1 MHLTLYKIFLS
12 RIIIRCSLFVLAVL
26 YLSHTNAQLKA
37 DFAVDNKAGCSPL
50 NVKFTNATT
59 GASASATWSWAFG
72 NGNTSTLKDP
82 GATYFTEKTYTV
94 TLTVKD
100 GANTSTKTM
109 DITVYKKP
117 TVDFSVSPAKGCIP
131 LTANFV
137 ANATAGDGTIAKY
150 LWDFGDGATVQGAN
164 YATTSHDYV
173 FPQKPPVTLSVTNS
187 FGCYTSLTKSNLIE
201 AVKAVAPSFTVS
213 AQSLC
218 NAGESITFTNSS
230 TGSGTLTYAWD
241 FGDGQTATE
250 ASPTHAYNSK
260 GTFTA
265 TLTATSSDGCSASVQ
280 SQPINVANFT
290 ADFTVPAKICVGQQ
304 FVVRNNS
311 TRPFDGM
318 EWYLDDVQYGY
329 YGNPDLNTT
338 IFHPGDDTL
347 KLIMYYGNC
356 SVTVSKTVTVFD
368 VPAVNGF
375 ISDLQGAC
383 GVPQTINYK
392 DTTAGAV
399 SWDWSSSYVGN
410 TFSTAQSNSRT
421 YTNGIGEYVYLTVKN
436 SAGCST
442 TVSKY
447 INYEKP
453 SIYIYYTN
461 SSPYQGCSG
470 LKVTF
475 AASPDTAIKSYKW
488 NFGDGSALD
497 TAAVPEHVYTK
508 AGVYSVWLDYVTN
521 NGCTGRA
528 IIYAP
533 VVVVDK
539 PKFDF
544 SSLNGT
550 EICGNTPVTFSATPA
565 ASGWA
570 YYWYFNDQISYYNYL
585 NSSISY
591 QFNYDTTYTVTL
603 IVDNSGCR
611 DTIIKKDYIKV
622 LPPFPHIYSIL
633 NTCEGSRGDVRF
645 VEDSKKALS
654 WKWDFGDGATD
665 SYSSFRDTTR
675 HTYAKTGS
683 YKVVLSVTN
692 GACTVKDSTTA
703 FVLLKQKPVLS
714 SVTTNACASEYVNFK
729 LNGFEKNPYY
739 YVNNYYYGYTY
750 SNIQYGDLTY
760 GYNNYSNYNYW
771 DTAVY
776 GQLQNLD
783 AGKND
788 LRMISYSNYFGCY
801 DTSNF
806 IPLKIHGPVAGFK
819 VEPHSGCF
827 KDPVSFTDTSKKFG
841 NANIVKWEW
850 NFGDGKTQVLTSGG
864 SIIHQYTTPGNY
876 YVVLKVTDSDGC
888 SNQTT
893 SSYLYTVQVSGPKA
907 DFYTSSYNVPPN
919 TMVSFYNNS
928 NRYNSYGSDN
938 FKWVFSDGTT
948 SSEDYPTFTYTAE
961 GVYPVK
967 LIGANLITGC
977 YDTIVKNI
985 TVRKVNSIF
994 TYTFAYINGN
1004 QCPPVITTFTSS
1016 STNAV
1021 RVAWDFGDGGTAGNQ
1036 TVVAHTYNNPG
1047 IYRVV
1052 HYSYDSN
1059 NGVDSTEDFI
1069 EVKGPYALMTADTL
1083 YACQS
1088 LQVTLSA
1095 TVRYASQF
1103 TWDFGDGT
1111 VVPGTDTFAVHNY
1124 TTPGIYNPALIL
1136 KDEGGCNATSLLP
1149 QQVIVDS
1156 LSVSFNASP
1165 DQLCDNGWTSFT
1177 PQVNSLSNAVLQ
1189 SPLIYNWIIAE
1200 NGNSDVS
1207 SNETAS
1213 HYFSSLGSHPV
1224 NLTVNS
1230 PYGCQQTV
1238 TKTITVNQGVTAA
1251 ITGPQKIC
1259 TGDSVLFKGSATP
1272 ILTTL
1277 AWKWN
1282 LGDGITSSLQNP
1294 ASRKFDVQ
1302 GSKQIELIVSN
1313 GNCADTAYFSVL
1325 VNPHPVVSF
1334 NPAAPYVCKGTATN
1348 VTATGGVGYQW
1359 SSVSSFTNIS
1369 AAVISPNVFNSSIYR
1384 VIVTDIEGCSTRD
1397 SVFVKV
1403 IEPAILTVS
1412 PSQFACEGAPVQLN
1426 VSGADKY
1433 HWINNTAGLSD
1444 SNIANPVVTPSVST
1458 TYTVV
1463 GSDSYNCFA
1472 DTADVFV
1479 RISPLPKVDAGAD
1492 QQLIS
1497 GASVTLNAQVS
1508 GAVRWL
1514 WTPADYISC
1523 TACINP
1529 VSTPLTST
1537 TYTITAYNADG
1548 CSQKDE
1554 VVVSLLCKNNLV
1566 YIPNAFS
1573 PNDDGRNDRFV
1584 IKGSGIKSI
1593 RSIIIF
1599 SRWGKKMFERRN
1611 ININDRGNSWDGRV
1625 NGEPMPPGAYVYQ
1638 IQTECEG
1645 GDIFN
1650 YSGTLML
1657 VR

>member
-1 MHLTLYKIFLS
+1 MYLTLCNIFLS
-12 RIIIRCSLFVLAVL
+12 RFTIRFFLFICAIC
-26 YLSHTNAQLKA
+26 YFNQTNAQLKA
-37 DFAVDNKAGCSPL
+37 DFTVDNKAGCSPL

-131 LTANFV
+131 LTASFV

-187 FGCYTSLTKSNLIE
+187 FGCYTSVTKSNLIE
-201 AVKAVAPSFTVS
+201 AVKAVAASFTTS

-218 NAGESITFTNSS
+218 NTGESITFNNTS

-241 FGDGQTATE
+241 FGDGQTSTD
-250 ASPTHAYNSK
+250 ASPTHAYNTK
-260 GTFTA
+260 GTFIA
-265 TLTATSSDGCSASVQ
+265 KLTVTSSDGCAASVQ

-290 ADFTVPAKICVGQQ
+290 ADFTIPDKICVGQS
-304 FVVRNNS
+304 FTVTNNS
-311 TRPFDGM
+311 TQPFDGV
-318 EWYLDDVQYGY
+318 EWYLDNGQYGN
-329 YGNPDLNTT
+329 YGNGNLITAVYQSGD
-338 IFHPGDDTL
+338 HPI

-356 SVTVSKTVTVFD
+356 SVTVTKTLTVND
-368 VPAVNGF
+368 VPSVNGF
-375 ISDLQGAC
+375 ISDLQGSC
-383 GVPQTINYK
+383 GVPLTINYK
-392 DTTAGAV
+392 DTTSGAV
-399 SWDWSSSYVGN
+399 AWEWSNSYNGN
-410 TFSTAQSNSRT
+410 VFSTSQSTSRT
-421 YTNGIGEYVYLTVKN
+421 YTSGNYDYVYLTVKN
-436 SAGCST
+436 AAGCS
-442 TVSKY
+442 SSIYKY

-453 SIYIYYTN
+453 TVYIYNTN
-461 SSPYQGCSG
+461 ASPYQGCTG
-470 LKVTF
+470 LKVSF
-475 AASPDTAIKSYKW
+475 AASPDTIIKSYQW
-488 NFGDGSALD
+488 NFGDGSAVD
-497 TAAVPEHVYTK
+497 TTATPEHTYTK
-508 AGVYSVWLDYVTN
+508 PGVYSVYLDYVTT

-528 IIYAP
+528 ANYASIY
-533 VVVVDK
+533 VVDK

-544 SSLNGT
+544 TSLNGT
-550 EICGNTPVTFSATPA
+550 EICGNTPFNMQATPIV
-565 ASGWA
+565 SGYN
-570 YYWYFNDQISYYNYL
+570 YYWYFNDTTFYNYYGQGTL
-585 NSSISY
+585 NL
-591 QFNYDTTYTVTL
+591 QLNYDTTYTVKL
-603 IVDNSGCR
+603 IAENHGCA
-611 DTIIKKDYIKV
+611 DTVIKTDYIKV
-622 LPPFPHIYSIL
+622 LPPFKRYISAL
-633 NTCEGSRGDVRF
+633 NTCEGNRGNVRF
-645 VEDSKKALS
+645 IETSYKAKQ
-654 WKWDFGDGATD
+654 WHWDFGDGGTD
-665 SYSSFRDTTR
+665 DYTSYKDTIR
-675 HTYAKTGS
+675 HTYNNTGA
-683 YKVVLSVTN
+683 YKVVLSITN
-692 GACTVKDSTTA
+692 GGCTLKDSTIA
-703 FVLLKQKPVLS
+703 YVLLKQKPVLTLANTSACS
-714 SVTTNACASEYVNFK
+714 SDLVNFK
-729 LNGFEKNPYY
+729 LGGLQSTP
-739 YVNNYYYGYTY
+739 VPHVGYYYGYIY
-750 SNIQYGDLTY
+750 SNIQYGDSTS
-760 GYNNYSNYNYW
+760 GYNNNLYYNNEF
-771 DTAVY
+771 DTVLN
-776 GQLQNLD
+776 GTLQNLD
-783 AGKND
+783 ATKSD
-788 LRMISYSNYFGCY
+788 IRMISYSYYFGCY

-806 IPLKIHGPVAGFK
+806 VPLKIHGPIAGFK

-827 KDPVSFTDTSKKFG
+827 KDAVSFTDTSRKFG
-841 NANIVKWEW
+841 NTNLIKWEW

-864 SIIHQYTTPGNY
+864 SVTHKYSNPGYY
-876 YVVLKVTDSDGC
+876 YVTLKVTDADGC

-893 SSYLYTVQVSGPKA
+893 SYQYTVQVSGPKA
-907 DFYTSSYNVPPN
+907 DFYASSYNVPPN
-919 TMVSFYNNS
+919 STVNFYNNS
-928 NRYNSYGSDN
+928 DRYNSYGYDA
-938 FKWVFSDGTT
+938 FQWVFSDGTT
-948 SSEDYPTFTYTAE
+948 SNNDYPTFTYTDE

-967 LIGANLITGC
+967 LIGTNLSTGC

-994 TYTFAYINGN
+994 TYTFAYINNN

-1036 TVVAHTYNNPG
+1036 TVVAHTYNNAG

-1095 TVRYASQF
+1095 EVKYASQF

-1111 VVPGTDTFAVHNY
+1111 VIPGTDTFAVHNY

-1136 KDEGGCNATSLLP
+1136 KDAGGCNATSVLP

-1156 LSVSFNASP
+1156 LSISFNVLP
-1165 DQLCDNGWTSFT
+1165 DQLCDNGWSSFT
-1177 PQVNSLSNAVLQ
+1177 PQVNSLSNSVLQ
-1189 SPLIYNWIIAE
+1189 SPLIYNWITSE

-1213 HYFSSLGSHPV
+1213 HYFSSLGNHLV
-1224 NLTVNS
+1224 NLTVS
-1230 PYGCQQTV
+1230 SAYGCLQTV
-1238 TKTITVNQGVTAA
+1238 TKTVTVNQGVTAE
-1251 ITGPQKIC
+1251 ISGPQKIC
-1259 TGDSVLFKGSATP
+1259 TGDTALFKGSAIP
-1272 ILTTL
+1272 NLNSL
-1277 AWKWN
+1277 SWKWN
-1282 LGDGITSSLQNP
+1282 LGDGISSNLQNP
-1294 ASRKFDVQ
+1294 AARKFDVQ
-1302 GSKQIELIVSN
+1302 GTKQIELIVANS
-1313 GNCADTAYFSVL
+1313 NCADTAYFSIQ

-1334 NPAAPYVCKGTATN
+1334 IPAAPFVCKGTATT
-1348 VTATGGVGYQW
+1348 VTAAGGINYQW
-1359 SSVSSFTNIS
+1359 SSVNSFTIV
-1369 AAVISPNVFNSSIYR
+1369 AAGVISPNVFSSANYR
-1384 VIVTDIEGCSTRD
+1384 VTVTDIEGCSTLD

-1403 IEPAILTVS
+1403 IEPTKLTVP
-1412 PSQFACEGAPVQLN
+1412 PSQFACEGSPVQLN
-1426 VSGADKY
+1426 ASGADKY
-1433 HWINNTAGLSD
+1433 QWIKNTTGLSN

-1458 TYTVV
+1458 TYTIV
-1463 GSDSYNCFA
+1463 GADNYNCFT

-1479 RISPLPKVDAGAD
+1479 RISALPKVNAGAD
-1492 QQLIS
+1492 QQLIA
-1497 GASVTLNAQVS
+1497 GASVSLNAQVS
-1508 GAVRWL
+1508 GAVNWL
-1514 WTPADYISC
+1514 WTPADYLSC
-1523 TACINP
+1523 NTCLNP
-1529 VSTPLTST
+1529 VSTPLAST
-1537 TYTITAYNADG
+1537 TYTLTAYNADG
-1548 CSQKDE
+1548 CTQKDE

-1566 YIPNAFS
+1566 FIPNAFS

-1593 RSIIIF
+1593 RSIVIF
-1599 SRWGKKMFERRN
+1599 SRWGKKMFGRKN
-1611 ININDRGNSWDGRV
+1611 ININDRNNSWDGRV